1 MARSRGGCLNC
12 KARKRKCDQARPECH
27 ACTQRGMRCQ
37 GYSTPLRW
45 VNGVASRGRFAGA
58 SVPDASLV
66 ATQGPESNQ
75 DLLSMDSE
83 TSSAP
88 NHDTSSTASG
98 SISSSAFSP
107 QAVGVPSADAQDPRF
122 QRFMNNGLNRL
133 YSTEASS
140 WIKPFFEQ
148 MAYQSPALVMIAG
161 AIQLYMDDGNRGM
174 SVKSMEYTDLA
185 LQTFRQEL
193 SARYERMHLA
203 TICAGLLVCSLCLLQ
218 TQPWTK
224 YLELIV
230 DVYDLRTK
238 LSTVGQISNDLHT
251 QHLLEV
257 LGVMDL
263 PSSVIGRVNPSI
275 GVWKLFRR
283 LQDDRDEGR
292 ATGVEVVSGIPR
304 SLLDIFASIM
314 DNDPEYTETRFW
326 DWPGQVGESLQ
337 CHYWECWRL
346 AGILEVRRRRR
357 MERKARGLFDRE
369 DGMSR
374 KGPDTEVVLCRLIS
388 SIDALQKAFEEPRN
402 QHLLVHNGL
411 PYAVVNAG
419 LEVPLLK
426 QHPAW
431 KATLD
436 DVRNSLL
443 GTDSFDLIN
452 TLFEMLD
459 EAWADGTNSFD
470 IEGAARS
477 RNLELAIF

>member
-75 DLLSMDSE
+75 DLLSMSSE

-193 SARYERMHLA
+193 STRYERMHLA

-218 TQPWTK
+218 TQPWTM

-326 DWPGQVGESLQ
+326 DWPGQVG
-337 CHYWECWRL
+337 
-346 AGILEVRRRRR
+346 ILEVRRRRR
-357 MERKARGLFDRE
+357 MERKARGLPDRE

-426 QHPAW
+426 QHPTW

-436 DVRNSLL
+436 DVRKSLL

>member
-12 KARKRKCDQARPECH
+12 KARKRKCDQARPGCH
-27 ACTQRGMRCQ
+27 ACSQRGMRCQ

-66 ATQGPESNQ
+66 ANQGPESNQ
-75 DLLSMDSE
+75 DLTSMDSE

-88 NHDTSSTASG
+88 RHDTSSPASG

-107 QAVGVPSADAQDPRF
+107 QTIGVP
-122 QRFMNNGLNRL
+122 
-133 YSTEASS
+133 S

-161 AIQLYMDDGNRGM
+161 AIQLYLDDGNRGM

-193 SARYERMHLA
+193 SARYERMHPA

-218 TQPWTK
+218 TQPWTM

-238 LSTVGQISNDLHT
+238 LSTVGQISNDFQT

-304 SLLDIFASIM
+304 SLLDIFASIV

-326 DWPGQVGESLQ
+326 DWPGQVG
-337 CHYWECWRL
+337 
-346 AGILEVRRRRR
+346 ILEIRRRRR
-357 MERKARGLFDRE
+357 MERKARGLPDRE
-369 DGMSR
+369 DGTSS

-402 QHLLVHNGL
+402 QHLLVHNGI

-426 QHPAW
+426 QHPTW

-436 DVRNSLL
+436 DVKKSLL
-443 GTDSFDLIN
+443 GTDTFDLIN
-452 TLFEMLD
+452 TVFEMLD
-459 EAWADGTNSFD
+459 EAWVNGTNTFD
-470 IEGAARS
+470 IESAARS

>member
-27 ACTQRGMRCQ
+27 ACSQRGMRCQ

-66 ATQGPESNQ
+66 ANQGPESSQ
-75 DLLSMDSE
+75 DITSMDSE

-88 NHDTSSTASG
+88 RHDTSSPASG

-107 QAVGVPSADAQDPRF
+107 QTIGVPSADAQDPRF

-218 TQPWTK
+218 TEPWTM

-304 SLLDIFASIM
+304 SLLDIFASIV

-326 DWPGQVGESLQ
+326 DWPGQVE
-337 CHYWECWRL
+337 
-346 AGILEVRRRRR
+346 IRRRRR
-357 MERKARGLFDRE
+357 MERKARGLPDRE
-369 DGMSR
+369 DGIPR

-426 QHPAW
+426 QHPTW

-436 DVRNSLL
+436 DVRKSLL

-452 TLFEMLD
+452 TIFEMLD
-459 EAWADGTNSFD
+459 EAWANGTNTFD
-470 IEGAARS
+470 IESAARS

>member
-27 ACTQRGMRCQ
+27 ACSQRGLRCQ

-66 ATQGPESNQ
+66 ANQGPESNQ
-75 DLLSMDSE
+75 DLTSMDSE

-88 NHDTSSTASG
+88 RHDTSSPASG

-107 QAVGVPSADAQDPRF
+107 QTIGVP
-122 QRFMNNGLNRL
+122 
-133 YSTEASS
+133 S

-218 TQPWTK
+218 TQPWTM

-230 DVYDLRTK
+230 DVYDLKTK
-238 LSTVGQISNDLHT
+238 LSTIGQISNDLHT

-304 SLLDIFASIM
+304 SLLDIFASIL

-326 DWPGQVGESLQ
+326 DWPGQVG
-337 CHYWECWRL
+337 
-346 AGILEVRRRRR
+346 ILEIRRRRR
-357 MERKARGLFDRE
+357 MERKARGLPDRE
-369 DGMSR
+369 DGTLS

-426 QHPAW
+426 QHPTW

-436 DVRNSLL
+436 DVRKSLL

-452 TLFEMLD
+452 TIFEMLD
-459 EAWADGTNSFD
+459 EAWANGTNTFD
-470 IEGAARS
+470 IESAARS

>member
-193 SARYERMHLA
+193 STRYERMHLA

-238 LSTVGQISNDLHT
+238 LSNVGQISNDLHT

-292 ATGVEVVSGIPR
+292 ATGVEV
-304 SLLDIFASIM
+304 
-314 DNDPEYTETRFW
+314 YTETRFW

-357 MERKARGLFDRE
+357 MERKARGLPDRE
-369 DGMSR
+369 DGTSR

-426 QHPAW
+426 QHPTW

>member
-27 ACTQRGMRCQ
+27 ACSQRGMRCQ

-66 ATQGPESNQ
+66 ANQGPESNQ
-75 DLLSMDSE
+75 DLMSMDSE

-88 NHDTSSTASG
+88 RHDTSSPASG

-107 QAVGVPSADAQDPRF
+107 QTIGVPSADAQDPRF

-218 TQPWTK
+218 TQPWTM

-230 DVYDLRTK
+230 DVYDLKTK

-326 DWPGQVGESLQ
+326 DWPGQVG
-337 CHYWECWRL
+337 
-346 AGILEVRRRRR
+346 ILEIRRRRR
-357 MERKARGLFDRE
+357 MERKARGLPDRE
-369 DGMSR
+369 DGTSS

-426 QHPAW
+426 QHPTW

-452 TLFEMLD
+452 TIFEMLD
-459 EAWADGTNSFD
+459 EAWANGTNTFD
-470 IEGAARS
+470 IESAARS

>member
-27 ACTQRGMRCQ
+27 ACSQRGMRCQ

-66 ATQGPESNQ
+66 ANQGPESNQ
-75 DLLSMDSE
+75 DLTSMDSE

-88 NHDTSSTASG
+88 RHDTSSPASG

-107 QAVGVPSADAQDPRF
+107 QTIGVPSADARDPRF

-161 AIQLYMDDGNRGM
+161 AIQLYLDDGNRGM

-218 TQPWTK
+218 TQPWTM

-230 DVYDLRTK
+230 DVYDLKTK
-238 LSTVGQISNDLHT
+238 LSTIGQISNDLHT

-292 ATGVEVVSGIPR
+292 TTGVEVVSGIPR

-326 DWPGQVGESLQ
+326 DWPGQVG
-337 CHYWECWRL
+337 
-346 AGILEVRRRRR
+346 ILEIRRRRR
-357 MERKARGLFDRE
+357 MERKARGLPDRE
-369 DGMSR
+369 DGTSS

-426 QHPAW
+426 QHPTW

-436 DVRNSLL
+436 DVRKSLL
-443 GTDSFDLIN
+443 STDSFDLIN
-452 TLFEMLD
+452 TVFEMLD
-459 EAWADGTNSFD
+459 EAWANGTNTFD
-470 IEGAARS
+470 IESAARS

>member
-27 ACTQRGMRCQ
+27 ACSQRGMRCQ

-75 DLLSMDSE
+75 DLLSMSSE

-193 SARYERMHLA
+193 STRYERMHLA

-326 DWPGQVGESLQ
+326 DWPGQVG
-337 CHYWECWRL
+337 
-346 AGILEVRRRRR
+346 ILEVRRRRR
-357 MERKARGLFDRE
+357 MERKARGLPDRE

-426 QHPAW
+426 QHPTW

-436 DVRNSLL
+436 DVRKSLL

>member
-326 DWPGQVGESLQ
+326 DWPGQVG
-337 CHYWECWRL
+337 
-346 AGILEVRRRRR
+346 ILEVRRRRR
-357 MERKARGLFDRE
+357 MERKARGLPDRE

-426 QHPAW
+426 QHPTW

>member
-27 ACTQRGMRCQ
+27 ACSQRGMRCQ

-66 ATQGPESNQ
+66 VNQGAESSQ
-75 DLLSMDSE
+75 DLTSMDSE

-88 NHDTSSTASG
+88 RHDTSSPASG

-107 QAVGVPSADAQDPRF
+107 QTIGVPSADAQDPRF

-218 TQPWTK
+218 TQPWTM

-304 SLLDIFASIM
+304 SLLDIFASIV

-326 DWPGQVGESLQ
+326 DWPGQVG
-337 CHYWECWRL
+337 
-346 AGILEVRRRRR
+346 ILEIRRRRR
-357 MERKARGLFDRE
+357 MERKARGLPDRE
-369 DGMSR
+369 DGIPG

-426 QHPAW
+426 QHPTW

-436 DVRNSLL
+436 DVRKSLL

-452 TLFEMLD
+452 TIFEMLD
-459 EAWADGTNSFD
+459 EAWANGTNTFD
-470 IEGAARS
+470 IENAARS

>member
-27 ACTQRGMRCQ
+27 ACSQRGMRCQ

-66 ATQGPESNQ
+66 ATQGPESSQ
-75 DLLSMDSE
+75 DLNSMDSE

-88 NHDTSSTASG
+88 RHDTSSPASG

-107 QAVGVPSADAQDPRF
+107 QTIGVPSADAQDPRF
-122 QRFMNNGLNRL
+122 QRCMLSSSIHPFTLL
-133 YSTEASS
+133 LILIPSS

-218 TQPWTK
+218 TQPWTM

-304 SLLDIFASIM
+304 SLLDIFASIL

-326 DWPGQVGESLQ
+326 DWPGQVG
-337 CHYWECWRL
+337 
-346 AGILEVRRRRR
+346 ILEIRRRRR
-357 MERKARGLFDRE
+357 MERKARGLPDRE
-369 DGMSR
+369 DGTSR

-426 QHPAW
+426 QHPTW

-436 DVRNSLL
+436 DVRKSLL

-452 TLFEMLD
+452 TIFEMLD
-459 EAWADGTNSFD
+459 EAWANGTNTFD
-470 IEGAARS
+470 IESAARS
-477 RNLELAIF
+477 RNFELAIF

>member
-27 ACTQRGMRCQ
+27 ACSQRGMRCQ

-66 ATQGPESNQ
+66 ANQGPESNQ
-75 DLLSMDSE
+75 DLTSMDSE

-88 NHDTSSTASG
+88 RHDTSSPASG

-107 QAVGVPSADAQDPRF
+107 QTIGVPSADAQDPRF

-161 AIQLYMDDGNRGM
+161 AIQLYMDDGDRGM

-218 TQPWTK
+218 TQPWTM

-230 DVYDLRTK
+230 DVYDLKTK

-326 DWPGQVGESLQ
+326 DWPGQVG
-337 CHYWECWRL
+337 
-346 AGILEVRRRRR
+346 ILEIRRRRR
-357 MERKARGLFDRE
+357 MERKARGLPDRE
-369 DGMSR
+369 DGTSS

-426 QHPAW
+426 QHPTW

-436 DVRNSLL
+436 DVRKSLL

-452 TLFEMLD
+452 TIFEMLD
-459 EAWADGTNSFD
+459 EAWANGTNTFD
-470 IEGAARS
+470 IESAARS